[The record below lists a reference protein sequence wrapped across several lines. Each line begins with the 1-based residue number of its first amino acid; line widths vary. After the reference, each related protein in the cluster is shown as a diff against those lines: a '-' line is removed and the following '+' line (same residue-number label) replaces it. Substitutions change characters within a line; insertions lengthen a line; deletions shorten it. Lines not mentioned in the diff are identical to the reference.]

1 MNNMVF
7 TKGLFSKTDMMFYAV
22 SILVGALI
30 VVGNYQLAATQEM
43 VQRDGFRSD
52 YMEQIISRMDMVSG
66 QLSAWGSMDV
76 NAVQAGLKH
85 QA

>member
-22 SILVGALI
+22 SIVMGALI
-30 VVGNYQLAATQEM
+30 VIGNYQLAATQEM
-43 VQRDGFRSD
+43 MQRDGAVND

-66 QLSAWGSMDV
+66 QLSAWGSMDIR
-76 NAVQAGLKH
+76 QYRR
-85 QA
+85 